1 MGQTNLCGHKLYSL
15 IWQKKIIELSDPKL
29 RSLLSN
35 QIENALGYLGGNLSE
50 SRRKSLEYYL
60 GDKLGT
66 EIDGRS
72 QVVSTDVADT
82 IESILPNLLRVFTA
96 SDKVVRCEPVTAED
110 VPLAEQATAYL
121 NHVFYKDNNGFQ
133 LLYNFFKDA
142 LIEKNGFLKIYYDES
157 EKVEFETYKNL
168 SKAEKDLLEDT
179 KDEIEIIE
187 EEEIEDETAKE
198 QFEAL
203 LEQYEDQGADVSQV
217 QEPDFILYNC
227 KIKRTKK
234 TGKIKI
240 ESVPPEEFLIDRNAK
255 SIDDADFVSHKVL
268 MSRSDLVAMGYDEDE
283 VNDLPTSEEDIY
295 NTEEITRQRNIDEY
309 PVDSATDKSTE
320 KVLIYESYVKYD
332 YDEDGIAEL
341 RRIVSAGDD
350 GSMVL
355 ENMPCDNVPFVTV
368 TPIPMPHRFYGRS
381 ISELVEDIQL
391 MKSTVMRQLLDN
403 MYLTNNNRVAIMDG
417 MVNMDDLLT
426 TRPGGVVRTKQP
438 PGQVMQPLQAQPI
451 SQQAFPMLSY
461 LDSVREARTG
471 ITKSAQGLDADTLN
485 SKTATGVN
493 TLMTQT
499 QMRSEL
505 IARIFAETG
514 VKDLFRKIFELMVK
528 YQDRERVVMLNNQY
542 VPVKPTE
549 WKDKFNI
556 SIVVGLGT
564 GSKEQQTVMLNSIL
578 ERQIQAFQLQG
589 GKEMPMVTLKNIYN
603 TLSKVIENA
612 GLKNVESYFVDPDI
626 GKQMMPPPQPP
637 PLTPIE
643 KIEFTRID
651 AENKRKI
658 ADLELQAQQLN
669 QKTQEMTLDFEA
681 KIKEMALK
689 YNTQLDTTKIKADAE
704 LDKMMMASD
713 TKIIEQAQKSA
724 NMFSKQV
731 QGLDENQRPGGQV
744 GGNQPIQPSQ
754 TDTGE

>member
-1 MGQTNLCGHKLYSL
+1 MA
-15 IWQKKIIELSDPKL
+15 KKIIELSDPKL

-35 QIENALGYLGGNLSE
+35 QIDNALGYLGGHLSQ

-72 QVVSTDVADT
+72 QVVSTDVSDT
-82 IESILPNLLRVFTA
+82 VESILPNLLRVFTA
-96 SDKVVRCEPVTAED
+96 SDNVVRCDPVTAED
-110 VPLAEQATAYL
+110 VPLAEQASAYL
-121 NHVFYKDNNGFQ
+121 NHVFYKENNGFQ

-157 EKVEFETYKNL
+157 ETVEHETYKNL
-168 SKAEKDLLEDT
+168 TKAEKDALNDT
-179 KDEIEIIE
+179 KDEIEEVE
-187 EEEIEDETAKE
+187 EEVFEDESAKE
-198 QFEAL
+198 DYEKL
-203 LEQYEDQGADVSQV
+203 IEQYEARGVDVSQV
-217 QEPDFILYNC
+217 QKPDFTLYNC

-234 TGKIKI
+234 AGKVKI
-240 ESVPPEEFLIDRNAK
+240 ESVPPEEFLISRNAK

-268 MSRSDLVAMGYDEDE
+268 MSRSDLVAMGYDEDD
-283 VNDLPTSEEDIY
+283 VNSLPKSDEDIF
-295 NTEEITRQRNIDEY
+295 NTEEIVRSRNIDEFNI
-309 PVDSATDKSTE
+309 DSATDKSTE
-320 KVLIYESYVKYD
+320 KVLIYESYVRYD
-332 YDEDGIAEL
+332 FDEDGIAEL
-341 RRIVSAGDD
+341 RKIISAGDS

-355 ENMPCDNVPFVTV
+355 ENMPCDNIPFVTI

-438 PGQVMQPLQAQPI
+438 PNQVMQPLQAQPI
-451 SQQAFPMLSY
+451 SNQAFPMLNY
-461 LDSVREARTG
+461 LDTVREARTG

-514 VKDLFRKIFELMVK
+514 VKDLFRKIFELMIK
-528 YQDRERVVMLNNQY
+528 YQDKEKIVMLNNQY
-542 VPVKPTE
+542 VPVRPTE

-556 SIVVGLGT
+556 NIVVGLGT
-564 GSKEQQTVMLNSIL
+564 GSKEQQIMMLNNIL
-578 ERQIQAFQLQG
+578 ERQLQAFQLQG
-589 GKEMPMVTLKNIYN
+589 GKEMPMVTLKNMYN
-603 TLSKVIENA
+603 TLSKIIENA
-612 GLKNVESYFVDPDI
+612 GLKNVESYFVNPDV
-626 GKQMMPPPQPP
+626 GKQMMPPPAPP

-658 ADLELQAQQLN
+658 ADLELHYQELQQ
-669 QKTQEMTLDFEA
+669 KSQEMALDFEA
-681 KIKEMALK
+681 KIKDMALK
-689 YNTQLDTTKIKADAE
+689 YNTQLDTAKIKADAD
-704 LDKMMMASD
+704 LDKMMMSGNS
-713 TKIIEQAQKSA
+713 KILEQAQKSA
-724 NMFSKQV
+724 NMFSQQV
-731 QGLDENQRPGGQV
+731 QGLNGNQRPGKEIGR
-744 GGNQPIQPSQ
+744 NQPIQPSQ
-754 TDTGE
+754 TNTGE

>member
-1 MGQTNLCGHKLYSL
+1 MA
-15 IWQKKIIELSDPKL
+15 KKIIELSDPKL
-29 RSLLSN
+29 RSLLAN
-35 QIENALGYLGGNLSE
+35 QIDNALGYLGGQLSS

-72 QVVSTDVADT
+72 QVVSTDVSDT

-96 SDKVVRCEPVTAED
+96 SDNVVRCDPVTAED
-110 VPLAEQATAYL
+110 VPLAEQASAYL

-168 SKAEKDLLEDT
+168 SKAEKDALMDT
-179 KDEIEIIE
+179 KDEIEIVE
-187 EEEIEDETAKE
+187 EEELEDETAKE

-203 LEQYEDQGADVSQV
+203 LEQYEDQGVDVSTV
-217 QEPDFILYNC
+217 EKPDFKLYNC
-227 KIKRTKK
+227 KIKRTNKN
-234 TGKIKI
+234 GKIKI

-255 SIDDADFVSHKVL
+255 SIEDADFVSHKVL
-268 MSRSDLVAMGYDEDE
+268 MSRSDLVAMGYDEED
-283 VNDLPTSEEDIY
+283 VASLPTSDEDIY
-295 NTEEITRQRNIDEY
+295 NTEEIVRQRNIDEY
-309 PVDSATDKSTE
+309 PIDNATDSSTE
-320 KVLIYESYVKYD
+320 KVLIYESYIKYD

-341 RRIVSAGDD
+341 RRIVSAGED

-355 ENMPCDNVPFVTV
+355 ENMPCDNIPFVTI

-438 PGQVMQPLQAQPI
+438 PSQVMQPLQSQPI
-451 SQQAFPMLSY
+451 SNQAFPMLSY

-528 YQDRERVVMLNNQY
+528 YQDKERIVMLNNQY
-542 VPVKPTE
+542 VPVRPTE

-556 SIVVGLGT
+556 NIVVGLGT
-564 GSKEQQTVMLNSIL
+564 GSKEQQILLLNNIL
-578 ERQIQAFQLQG
+578 ERQLQAFQLQG
-589 GKEMPMVTLKNIYN
+589 GKEMPMVSLKNMYN
-603 TLSKVIENA
+603 TLSKIIENA
-612 GLKNVESYFVDPDI
+612 GLKNVDSYFVNPDI
-626 GKQMMPPPQPP
+626 GKQMMAPPAPP

-658 ADLELQAQQLN
+658 ADLELQYQELQQ
-669 QKTQEMTLDFEA
+669 KSQEMALDFEA
-681 KIKEMALK
+681 KIKEIALK
-689 YNTQLDTTKIKADAE
+689 YNTQLDTAKIKADAD
-704 LDKMMMASD
+704 LDKMMMASNS
-713 TKIIEQAQKSA
+713 KILEQAQKSA
-724 NMFSKQV
+724 NMFTQQV
-731 QGLDENQRPGGQV
+731 QGLNGNQRPGEEIGR
-744 GGNQPIQPSQ
+744 NQPIQPSQ
-754 TDTGE
+754 TNITE

>member
-1 MGQTNLCGHKLYSL
+1 MA
-15 IWQKKIIELSDPKL
+15 KKIKEISDPQL

-35 QIENALGYLGGNLSE
+35 QINNALGYLGGNLSQA
-50 SRRKSLEYYL
+50 RRKSLEYYL

-96 SDKVVRCEPVTAED
+96 SDKVVRCEPITAED

-168 SKAEKDLLEDT
+168 SKADKDALEDT
-179 KDEIEIIE
+179 KDEIEVIE
-187 EEEIEDETAKE
+187 EEQYEDESAKE
-198 QFEAL
+198 DYEKL
-203 LEQYEDQGADVSQV
+203 LEQYQARGVDTAKV
-217 QEPDFILYNC
+217 QEPDFTLYNC
-227 KIKRTKK
+227 KIKRTRKH
-234 TGKIKI
+234 GKIKI

-268 MSRSDLVAMGYDEDE
+268 VSRSDLVAMGYDEEE
-283 VNDLPTSEEDIY
+283 VKNLPRSDEDIY
-295 NTEEITRQRNIDEY
+295 NTEDIVRQRNVDEY
-309 PVDSATDKSTE
+309 PVNYSTDPSTE

-341 RRIVSAGDD
+341 RKIVSAGDD

-355 ENMPCDNVPFVTV
+355 ENMPCDNVPFVTI

-381 ISELVEDIQL
+381 LSELVEDIQL

-403 MYLTNNNRVAIMDG
+403 MYLTNNNRVAVMDG

-426 TRPGGVVRTKQP
+426 SRPGGVVRTKQP
-438 PGQVMQPLQAQPI
+438 PNQVMQPLQAQPI
-451 SQQAFPMLSY
+451 SQQAFPLLSY
-461 LDSVREARTG
+461 LDSVREVRTG
-471 ITKSAQGLDADTLN
+471 ISKQIQGLDPDTLN
-485 SKTATGVN
+485 AKTATGVN
-493 TLMTQT
+493 ALMTQT

-505 IARIFAETG
+505 VARIFAETG
-514 VKDLFRKIFELMVK
+514 VKDLFSKIFELMVK
-528 YQDRERVVMLNNQY
+528 YQDKERIVMLNNTF

-564 GSKEQQTVMLNSIL
+564 GSKEQQILLLNNIL
-578 ERQIQAFQLQG
+578 ERQLQAFQLQG
-589 GKEMPMVTLKNIYN
+589 GKEMPMVTLKNMYN
-603 TLSKVIENA
+603 TLSKIIENA
-612 GLKNVESYFVDPDI
+612 GLKNVESYFVDPEV
-626 GKQMMPPPQPP
+626 GKQLMPPPSPP

-658 ADLELQAQQLN
+658 ADLELQYQELQQ
-669 QKTQEMTLDFEA
+669 KSQEMALDFEA
-681 KIKEMALK
+681 KIKDMALK
-689 YNTQLDTTKIKADAE
+689 YNTQLDTAKIKADAD
-704 LDKMMMASD
+704 LDKMMMAGQS
-713 TKIIEQAQKSA
+713 KILEQAQKSA
-724 NMFSKQV
+724 NMFSQQV
-731 QGLDENQRPGGQV
+731 QGLNGNQRPGKEIGR
-744 GGNQPIQPSQ
+744 NQSIQPSQ
-754 TDTGE
+754 TNIGE

>member
-1 MGQTNLCGHKLYSL
+1 MAD
-15 IWQKKIIELSDPKL
+15 KKIEFDLKL
-29 RSLLSN
+29 KSVLGN
-35 QIENALGYLGGNLSE
+35 HIENALGYLGGNLSE
-50 SRRKSLEYYL
+50 SRKKSLEYYL

-72 QVVSTDVADT
+72 QVVSTDVSDT
-82 IESILPNLLRVFTA
+82 IESILPNLLRIFTA
-96 SDKVVRCEPVTAED
+96 SDKVVKCEPVTAED
-110 VPLAEQATAYL
+110 VPMADQATAYL
-121 NHVFYKDNNGFQ
+121 NHVFYKENNGFQ

-142 LIEKNGFLKIYYDES
+142 LIEKNGFLKIYWDES
-157 EKVEFETYKNL
+157 ESVEFETYQNL
-168 SKAEKDLLEDT
+168 SLEDKEALEDT
-179 KDEIEIIE
+179 RDEIEFIE
-187 EEEIEDETAKE
+187 EEEVEDEFSKGE
-198 QFEAL
+198 FEKAI
-203 LEQYEDQGADVSQV
+203 EQYEAQGLEIPEMQT
-217 QEPDFILYNC
+217 PDFILYNC

-234 TGKIKI
+234 TGKIKV

-255 SIDDADFVSHKVL
+255 TIEEADFVSHKVL
-268 MSRSDLVAMGYDEDE
+268 ISRSDLIAMGYDEDE
-283 VNDLPTSEEDIY
+283 VNNLPASSDDIY
-295 NTEEITRQRNIDEY
+295 NTENTVRQGNIDEY
-309 PVDSATDKSTE
+309 LTDDYAQGQNT
-320 KVLIYESYVKYD
+320 KVLIYESYVKHD

-341 RRIVSAGDD
+341 RKIVSAGDD

-355 ENMPCDNVPFVTV
+355 ENMPCDNIPFVTV

-381 ISELVEDIQL
+381 VSELVEDIQL

-403 MYLTNNNRVAIMDG
+403 MYLTNNNRVAVMDG

-438 PGQVMQPLQAQPI
+438 PNQVMQPLQSQPI

-461 LDSVREARTG
+461 LDTVREARTG

-528 YQDRERVVMLNNQY
+528 YQDKEKVVMLNNQY
-542 VPVKPTE
+542 IPVKPTE
-549 WKDKFNI
+549 WKDRFNI

-589 GKEMPMVTLKNIYN
+589 GKEMPMVSLKNIYN

-612 GLKNVESYFVDPDI
+612 GLKNVENYFVDPDI

-658 ADLELQAQQLN
+658 ADLELQSKELA
-669 QKTQEMTLDFEA
+669 QKTQEMQLDFEA

-689 YNTQLDTTKIKADAE
+689 YNTQLDTTKIKADAD
-704 LDKMMMASD
+704 LDKMIMSSD

-724 NMFSKQV
+724 NMFSDQLK
-731 QGLDENQRPGGQV
+731 GINESQRPGGQ
-744 GGNQPIQPSQ
+744 GGGDQPIQRSQ
-754 TDTGE
+754 TDIRE

>member
-1 MGQTNLCGHKLYSL
+1 MA
-15 IWQKKIIELSDPKL
+15 KKIIELSDPKL

-35 QIENALGYLGGNLSE
+35 QIDNALGYLGGHLSQ

-72 QVVSTDVADT
+72 QVVSTDVSDT
-82 IESILPNLLRVFTA
+82 VESILPNLLRVFTA
-96 SDKVVRCEPVTAED
+96 SDNVVRCDPVTAED
-110 VPLAEQATAYL
+110 VPLAEQASAYL
-121 NHVFYKDNNGFQ
+121 NHVFYKENNGFQ

-157 EKVEFETYKNL
+157 ETVEHETYKNL
-168 SKAEKDLLEDT
+168 TKAEKDALNDT
-179 KDEIEIIE
+179 KDEIEEVE
-187 EEEIEDETAKE
+187 EEVFEDESAKE
-198 QFEAL
+198 DYEKL
-203 LEQYEDQGADVSQV
+203 IEQYEARGVDVSQV
-217 QEPDFILYNC
+217 QKPDFTLYNC

-234 TGKIKI
+234 AGKVKI
-240 ESVPPEEFLIDRNAK
+240 ESVPPEEFLISRNAK

-268 MSRSDLVAMGYDEDE
+268 MSRSDLVAMGYDEDD
-283 VNDLPTSEEDIY
+283 VNSLPKSDEDIF
-295 NTEEITRQRNIDEY
+295 NTEEIVRSRNIDEFNI
-309 PVDSATDKSTE
+309 DSSTDKSTE
-320 KVLIYESYVKYD
+320 KVLIYESYVRYD
-332 YDEDGIAEL
+332 FDEDGIAEL
-341 RRIVSAGDD
+341 RKIISAGDS

-355 ENMPCDNVPFVTV
+355 ENMPCDNIPFVTI

-438 PGQVMQPLQAQPI
+438 PNQVMQPLQAQPI
-451 SQQAFPMLSY
+451 SNQAFPMLNY
-461 LDSVREARTG
+461 LDTVREARTG

-514 VKDLFRKIFELMVK
+514 VKDLFRKIFELMIK
-528 YQDRERVVMLNNQY
+528 YQDKEKIVMLNNQY
-542 VPVKPTE
+542 VPVRPTE

-556 SIVVGLGT
+556 NIVVGLGT
-564 GSKEQQTVMLNSIL
+564 GSKEQQIMMLNNIL
-578 ERQIQAFQLQG
+578 ERQLQAFQLQG
-589 GKEMPMVTLKNIYN
+589 GKEMPMVTLKNMYN
-603 TLSKVIENA
+603 TLSKIIENA
-612 GLKNVESYFVDPDI
+612 GLKNVESYFVNPDV
-626 GKQMMPPPQPP
+626 GKQMMPPPAPP

-658 ADLELQAQQLN
+658 ADLELQYQELQQ
-669 QKTQEMTLDFEA
+669 KSQEMALDFEA
-681 KIKEMALK
+681 KIKDMALK
-689 YNTQLDTTKIKADAE
+689 YNTQLDTAKIKADAD
-704 LDKMMMASD
+704 LDKMMMSGNS
-713 TKIIEQAQKSA
+713 KILEQAQKSA
-724 NMFSKQV
+724 NMFSQQV
-731 QGLDENQRPGGQV
+731 QGLNGNQRPGKEIGR
-744 GGNQPIQPSQ
+744 NQPIQPSQ
-754 TDTGE
+754 TITGE

>member
-1 MGQTNLCGHKLYSL
+1 MAN
-15 IWQKKIIELSDPKL
+15 KKIEFDLKL
-29 RSLLSN
+29 KNLLGN
-35 QIENALGYLGGNLSE
+35 HIENALGYLGGNLSE
-50 SRRKSLEYYL
+50 SRKKSIEYYL

-72 QVVSTDVADT
+72 QVVSTDVSDT

-121 NHVFYKDNNGFQ
+121 NHVFYKDNDGFQ

-142 LIEKNGFLKIYYDES
+142 LIEKNGFLKIYWDES
-157 EKVEFETYKNL
+157 ESVEFETYQNL
-168 SKAEKDLLEDT
+168 SAEDKEALSDT

-187 EEEIEDETAKE
+187 EEEIEDEDAKE
-198 QFEAL
+198 QFEKVI
-203 LEQYEDQGADVSQV
+203 EQYEAQGL
-217 QEPDFILYNC
+217 EMPEMETPDFVLYNC

-255 SIDDADFVSHKVL
+255 TIDDADFVSHKVL

-283 VNDLPTSEEDIY
+283 VNELPASSDDIY
-295 NTEEITRQRNIDEY
+295 NTEDMVRQRDVDEY
-309 PVDSATDKSTE
+309 PVDNYTQGQNT

-341 RRIVSAGDD
+341 RKIVSAGDD

-355 ENMPCDNVPFVTV
+355 ENMPCDNIPFVTV

-381 ISELVEDIQL
+381 VSELVEDIQL

-403 MYLTNNNRVAIMDG
+403 MYLTNNNRVAVMDG

-438 PGQVMQPLQAQPI
+438 PNQVMQPMTAQPI
-451 SQQAFPMLSY
+451 SQQAFPLLSY
-461 LDSVREARTG
+461 LDTVREARTG

-528 YQDRERVVMLNNQY
+528 YQDKERIVMLNNQY

-556 SIVVGLGT
+556 NIVVGLGT
-564 GSKEQQTVMLNSIL
+564 GSKEQQILILNNIL
-578 ERQIQAFQLQG
+578 ERQLQAFQLQG

-612 GLKNVESYFVDPDI
+612 GLKNVESYFVNPDI
-626 GKQMMPPPQPP
+626 GKQMMPPPAPP

-658 ADLELQAQQLN
+658 ADLQLQAQELA
-669 QKTQEMTLDFEA
+669 QKTQEMQLDFEA

-689 YNTQLDTTKIKADAE
+689 YNTQLDTAKIKADAD
-704 LDKMMMASD
+704 LDKMMVAGD
-713 TKIIEQAQKSA
+713 NKILEQATKST
-724 NMFSKQV
+724 NMFSQQL
-731 QGLDENQRPGGQV
+731 QGLNGNQRPGEEIGR
-744 GGNQPIQPSQ
+744 NQPIQPSQ

>member
-1 MGQTNLCGHKLYSL
+1 MAN
-15 IWQKKIIELSDPKL
+15 KKIEFDLKL
-29 RSLLSN
+29 KNLLGN
-35 QIENALGYLGGNLSE
+35 HIENALGYLGGNLSE
-50 SRRKSLEYYL
+50 SRKKSIEYYL

-72 QVVSTDVADT
+72 QVVSTDVSDT

-142 LIEKNGFLKIYYDES
+142 LIEKNGFLKIYWDES
-157 EKVEFETYKNL
+157 ESVEFETYQNL
-168 SKAEKDLLEDT
+168 SAEDKEALSDT
-179 KDEIEIIE
+179 KDEIEILE

-198 QFEAL
+198 QFEKVI
-203 LEQYEDQGADVSQV
+203 EQYEAQGL
-217 QEPDFILYNC
+217 EMPEMETPDFVLYNC

-283 VNDLPTSEEDIY
+283 VNELPASSDDIY
-295 NTEEITRQRNIDEY
+295 NTEDMVRQRDVDEY
-309 PVDSATDKSTE
+309 PVDNYTQGQNT

-341 RRIVSAGDD
+341 RKIVSAGDD

-355 ENMPCDNVPFVTV
+355 ENMPCDSVPFVTV

-381 ISELVEDIQL
+381 VSELVEDIQL

-438 PGQVMQPLQAQPI
+438 PNQVMQPMTAQPI
-451 SQQAFPMLSY
+451 SQQAFPLLSY
-461 LDSVREARTG
+461 LDTVREARTG

-731 QGLDENQRPGGQV
+731 QGLDGNQRPGEEIGR
-744 GGNQPIQPSQ
+744 NQPIQPSQ

>member
-1 MGQTNLCGHKLYSL
+1 MAD
-15 IWQKKIIELSDPKL
+15 KKIEFDLKL
-29 RSLLSN
+29 KSVLGN
-35 QIENALGYLGGNLSE
+35 HIENALGYLGGNLSE
-50 SRRKSLEYYL
+50 SRKKSLEYYL

-72 QVVSTDVADT
+72 QVVSTDVSDT
-82 IESILPNLLRVFTA
+82 IESILPNLLRIFTA
-96 SDKVVRCEPVTAED
+96 SDKVVKCEPVTAED
-110 VPLAEQATAYL
+110 VPMADQATTYL
-121 NHVFYKDNNGFQ
+121 NHVFYKENNGFQ

-142 LIEKNGFLKIYYDES
+142 LIEKNGFLKIYWDES
-157 EKVEFETYKNL
+157 ESVEFETYQNL
-168 SKAEKDLLEDT
+168 SLEDKEALEDT
-179 KDEIEIIE
+179 RDEIEFIE
-187 EEEIEDETAKE
+187 EEEVEDEFSKGE
-198 QFEAL
+198 FEKAI
-203 LEQYEDQGADVSQV
+203 EQYEAQGLEIPEMQT
-217 QEPDFILYNC
+217 PDFILYNC

-234 TGKIKI
+234 TGKIKV

-255 SIDDADFVSHKVL
+255 TIEDADFVSHKVL
-268 MSRSDLVAMGYDEDE
+268 ISRSDLIAMGYDEDE
-283 VNDLPTSEEDIY
+283 VNNLPASSDDIY
-295 NTEEITRQRNIDEY
+295 NTENTVRQGNIDEY
-309 PVDSATDKSTE
+309 LTDDYAQGQNT
-320 KVLIYESYVKYD
+320 KVSIYESYVKYD

-341 RRIVSAGDD
+341 RKIVSAGDD

-355 ENMPCDNVPFVTV
+355 ENMPCDNIPFVTV

-381 ISELVEDIQL
+381 VSELVEDIQL

-403 MYLTNNNRVAIMDG
+403 MYLTNNNRVAVMDG

-438 PGQVMQPLQAQPI
+438 PNQVMQPLQSQPI

-461 LDSVREARTG
+461 LDTVREARTG

-528 YQDRERVVMLNNQY
+528 YQDREKVVMLNNQY
-542 VPVKPTE
+542 IPVKPTE
-549 WKDKFNI
+549 WKDRFNI

-589 GKEMPMVTLKNIYN
+589 GKEMPMVSLKNIYN

-612 GLKNVESYFVDPDI
+612 GLKNVENYFVDPDI

-658 ADLELQAQQLN
+658 ADLELQSKELA
-669 QKTQEMTLDFEA
+669 QKTQEMQLDFEA

-689 YNTQLDTTKIKADAE
+689 YNTQLDTAKIKADAD
-704 LDKMMMASD
+704 LDKMLMSSD

-724 NMFSKQV
+724 NMFSDQLK
-731 QGLDENQRPGGQV
+731 GINESERPGGQ
-744 GGNQPIQPSQ
+744 GGGDQPIQRSQ
-754 TDTGE
+754 ADIRE

>member
-1 MGQTNLCGHKLYSL
+1 MAN
-15 IWQKKIIELSDPKL
+15 KKIEFDLKL
-29 RSLLSN
+29 KTLLGN
-35 QIENALGYLGGNLSE
+35 HIENALGYLGGNLSE
-50 SRRKSLEYYL
+50 SRKKSLEYYL

-72 QVVSTDVADT
+72 QVVSTDVSDT

-142 LIEKNGFLKIYYDES
+142 LIEKNGFLKIYWDES
-157 EKVEFETYKNL
+157 ESVEFETYQNL
-168 SKAEKDLLEDT
+168 SKADKDALEDT
-179 KDEIEIIE
+179 KDEIEFLE
-187 EEEIEDETAKE
+187 EEEMEDETAKE
-198 QFEAL
+198 QFKAL

-217 QEPDFILYNC
+217 EEPDFTLYNC

-234 TGKIKI
+234 KGKIKI

-255 SIDDADFVSHKVL
+255 SIEEADFVSHKVL

-283 VNDLPTSEEDIY
+283 VNELPASSDDIY
-295 NTEEITRQRNIDEY
+295 NTEDMVRQRDVDEY
-309 PVDSATDKSTE
+309 PVDNYTQGQNT

-341 RRIVSAGDD
+341 RKIVSAGDD

-355 ENMPCDNVPFVTV
+355 ENMPCDNIPFVTV

-381 ISELVEDIQL
+381 VSELVEDIQL

-403 MYLTNNNRVAIMDG
+403 MYLTNNNRVAVMDG

-438 PGQVMQPLQAQPI
+438 PNQVMQPMTAQPI
-451 SQQAFPMLSY
+451 SQQAFPLLSY
-461 LDSVREARTG
+461 LDTVREARTG

-528 YQDRERVVMLNNQY
+528 YQDKERVVMLNNQY

-578 ERQIQAFQLQG
+578 ERQLQAFQLQG

-658 ADLELQAQQLN
+658 ADLQLQAQQLN

-731 QGLDENQRPGGQV
+731 QGLDANQRPGGQV
-744 GGNQPIQPSQ
+744 AGNQPIQPSQ

>member
-1 MGQTNLCGHKLYSL
+1 MAN
-15 IWQKKIIELSDPKL
+15 KKIEFDLKL
-29 RSLLSN
+29 KNLLGN
-35 QIENALGYLGGNLSE
+35 HIENALGYLGGNLSE
-50 SRRKSLEYYL
+50 SRKKSIEYYL

-72 QVVSTDVADT
+72 QVVSTDVSDT

-110 VPLAEQATAYL
+110 VPFAEQATAYL
-121 NHVFYKDNNGFQ
+121 NHVFYKDNDGFQ

-142 LIEKNGFLKIYYDES
+142 LIEKNGFLKIYWDES
-157 EKVEFETYKNL
+157 ESVEFETYQNL
-168 SKAEKDLLEDT
+168 SAEDKEALSDT

-187 EEEIEDETAKE
+187 EEEIEDEDSKE
-198 QFEAL
+198 QFEKVI
-203 LEQYEDQGADVSQV
+203 EQYEAQGLEMPDM
-217 QEPDFILYNC
+217 ETPDFILYNC

-255 SIDDADFVSHKVL
+255 SIEDADFVSHKVL

-283 VNDLPTSEEDIY
+283 VNELPASSDDIY
-295 NTEEITRQRNIDEY
+295 NTEDMVRQRDVDEY
-309 PVDSATDKSTE
+309 PVDNYTQGQNT

-341 RRIVSAGDD
+341 RKIVSAGDD

-381 ISELVEDIQL
+381 VSELVEDIQL

-403 MYLTNNNRVAIMDG
+403 MYLTNNNRVAVMDG

-438 PGQVMQPLQAQPI
+438 PNQVMQPMTAQPI
-451 SQQAFPMLSY
+451 SQQAFPLLSY
-461 LDSVREARTG
+461 LDTVREARTG

-731 QGLDENQRPGGQV
+731 QGLDANQRPGGQV
-744 GGNQPIQPSQ
+744 AGNQPIQPSQ

>member
-1 MGQTNLCGHKLYSL
+1 MAD
-15 IWQKKIIELSDPKL
+15 KKIEFDLKL
-29 RSLLSN
+29 KSVLGN
-35 QIENALGYLGGNLSE
+35 HIENALGYLGGNLSE
-50 SRRKSLEYYL
+50 SRKKSLEYYL

-72 QVVSTDVADT
+72 QVVSTDVSDT
-82 IESILPNLLRVFTA
+82 IESILPNLLRIFTA
-96 SDKVVRCEPVTAED
+96 SDKVVKCEPVTAED
-110 VPLAEQATAYL
+110 VPMADQATTYL
-121 NHVFYKDNNGFQ
+121 NHVFYKENNGFQ

-142 LIEKNGFLKIYYDES
+142 LIEKNGFLKIYWDES
-157 EKVEFETYKNL
+157 ESVEFETYQNL
-168 SKAEKDLLEDT
+168 SLEDKEALEDT
-179 KDEIEIIE
+179 RDEIEFIE
-187 EEEIEDETAKE
+187 EEEVEDEFSKGE
-198 QFEAL
+198 FEKAI
-203 LEQYEDQGADVSQV
+203 EQYEAQGLEIPEMQT
-217 QEPDFILYNC
+217 PDFILYNC

-234 TGKIKI
+234 TGKIKV

-255 SIDDADFVSHKVL
+255 TIEDADFVSHKVL
-268 MSRSDLVAMGYDEDE
+268 ISRSDLIAMGYDEDE
-283 VNDLPTSEEDIY
+283 VNNLPASSDDIY
-295 NTEEITRQRNIDEY
+295 NTENTVRQGNIDEY
-309 PVDSATDKSTE
+309 LTDDYAQGQNT
-320 KVLIYESYVKYD
+320 KVSIYESYVKYD

-341 RRIVSAGDD
+341 RKIVSAGDD

-355 ENMPCDNVPFVTV
+355 ENMPCDNIPFVTV

-381 ISELVEDIQL
+381 VSELVEDIQL

-403 MYLTNNNRVAIMDG
+403 MYLTNNNRVAVMDG

-438 PGQVMQPLQAQPI
+438 PNQVMQPLQSQPI

-461 LDSVREARTG
+461 LDTVREARTG

-528 YQDRERVVMLNNQY
+528 YQDKEKVVMLNNQY
-542 VPVKPTE
+542 IPVKPTE
-549 WKDKFNI
+549 WKDRFNI

-589 GKEMPMVTLKNIYN
+589 GKEMPMVSLKNIYN

-612 GLKNVESYFVDPDI
+612 GLKNVENYFVDPDI

-658 ADLELQAQQLN
+658 ADLELQSKELA
-669 QKTQEMTLDFEA
+669 QKTQEMQLDFEA

-689 YNTQLDTTKIKADAE
+689 YNTQLDTAKIKADAD
-704 LDKMMMASD
+704 LDKMLMSSD

-724 NMFSKQV
+724 NMFSDQLK
-731 QGLDENQRPGGQV
+731 GINESERPGGQ
-744 GGNQPIQPSQ
+744 GGGDQPIQRSQ
-754 TDTGE
+754 TDIRE

>member
-1 MGQTNLCGHKLYSL
+1 MA
-15 IWQKKIIELSDPKL
+15 KKIIELSDPKL

-35 QIENALGYLGGNLSE
+35 QIDNALGYLGGHLSQ

-72 QVVSTDVADT
+72 QVVSTDVSDT
-82 IESILPNLLRVFTA
+82 VESILPNLLRVFTA
-96 SDKVVRCEPVTAED
+96 SDNVVRCDPVTAED
-110 VPLAEQATAYL
+110 VPLAEQASAYL
-121 NHVFYKDNNGFQ
+121 NHVFYKENNGFQ

-157 EKVEFETYKNL
+157 ETVEHETYKNL
-168 SKAEKDLLEDT
+168 TKAEKDALNDT
-179 KDEIEIIE
+179 KDEIEEVE
-187 EEEIEDETAKE
+187 EEVFEDESAKE
-198 QFEAL
+198 DYEKL
-203 LEQYEDQGADVSQV
+203 IEQYEARGVDVSQV
-217 QEPDFILYNC
+217 QKPDFTLYNC

-234 TGKIKI
+234 AGKVKI
-240 ESVPPEEFLIDRNAK
+240 ESVPPEEFLISRNAK

-268 MSRSDLVAMGYDEDE
+268 MSRSDLVAMGYDEEE
-283 VNDLPTSEEDIY
+283 VNSLPKSDEDIF
-295 NTEEITRQRNIDEY
+295 NTEEIVRSRNIDEFNI
-309 PVDSATDKSTE
+309 DSSTDKSTE
-320 KVLIYESYVKYD
+320 KVLIYESYIRYD
-332 YDEDGIAEL
+332 FDEDGIAEL
-341 RRIVSAGDD
+341 RKIISAGDS

-355 ENMPCDNVPFVTV
+355 ENMPCDNIPFVTV

-381 ISELVEDIQL
+381 VSELVEDIQL

-403 MYLTNNNRVAIMDG
+403 MYLTNNNRVAVMDG

-438 PGQVMQPLQAQPI
+438 PNQVMQPLTAQPI
-451 SQQAFPMLSY
+451 SQQAFPLLSY
-461 LDSVREARTG
+461 LDTVREARTG

-528 YQDRERVVMLNNQY
+528 YQDRERIVMMNNQY

-549 WKDKFNI
+549 WKDRFNI

-564 GSKEQQTVMLNSIL
+564 GSKEQQTVTLNSIL

-603 TLSKVIENA
+603 TLTKVIENA

-658 ADLELQAQQLN
+658 ADVELKYKELQ
-669 QKTQEMTLDFEA
+669 QKSEEMALDFEA
-681 KIKEMALK
+681 KIKEMGLK
-689 YNTQLDTTKIKADAE
+689 YNTQLDTTKIKADAD
-704 LDKMMMASD
+704 LDKIMMANQS
-713 TKIIEQAQKSA
+713 KILEKAQQSA

-731 QGLDENQRPGGQV
+731 QGLDENQRPGEQV
-744 GGNQPIQPSQ
+744 GGDQPIQPSQ
-754 TDTGE
+754 TNTGE

>member
-1 MGQTNLCGHKLYSL
+1 MA
-15 IWQKKIIELSDPKL
+15 KKIIELSDPKL

-35 QIENALGYLGGNLSE
+35 QIDNALGYLGGHLSQ

-72 QVVSTDVADT
+72 QVVSTDVSDT
-82 IESILPNLLRVFTA
+82 VESILPNLLRVFTA
-96 SDKVVRCEPVTAED
+96 SDNVVRCDPVTAED
-110 VPLAEQATAYL
+110 VPLAEQASAYL
-121 NHVFYKDNNGFQ
+121 NHVFYKENNGFQ

-157 EKVEFETYKNL
+157 ETVEHETYKNL
-168 SKAEKDLLEDT
+168 TKAEKDALNDT
-179 KDEIEIIE
+179 KDEIEEVE
-187 EEEIEDETAKE
+187 EEVFEDESAKE
-198 QFEAL
+198 DYEKL
-203 LEQYEDQGADVSQV
+203 IEQYEARGVDVSQV
-217 QEPDFILYNC
+217 QKPDFTLYNC

-234 TGKIKI
+234 AGKVKI
-240 ESVPPEEFLIDRNAK
+240 ESVPPEEFLISRNAK

-268 MSRSDLVAMGYDEDE
+268 MSRSDLVAMGYDEEE
-283 VNDLPTSEEDIY
+283 VNSLPKSDEDIF
-295 NTEEITRQRNIDEY
+295 NTEEIVRSRNIDEFNI
-309 PVDSATDKSTE
+309 DSSTDKSTE
-320 KVLIYESYVKYD
+320 KVLIYESYIRYD
-332 YDEDGIAEL
+332 FDEDGIAEL
-341 RRIVSAGDD
+341 RKIISAGDS

-355 ENMPCDNVPFVTV
+355 ENMPCDNIPFVTI

-438 PGQVMQPLQAQPI
+438 PNQVMQPLQAQPI
-451 SQQAFPMLSY
+451 SNQAFPMLNY
-461 LDSVREARTG
+461 LDTVREARTG

-514 VKDLFRKIFELMVK
+514 VKDLFRKIFELMIK
-528 YQDRERVVMLNNQY
+528 YQDKEKIVMLNNQY
-542 VPVKPTE
+542 VPVRPTE

-556 SIVVGLGT
+556 NIVVGLGT
-564 GSKEQQTVMLNSIL
+564 GSKEQQIMMLNNIL
-578 ERQIQAFQLQG
+578 ERQLQAFQLQG
-589 GKEMPMVTLKNIYN
+589 GKEMPMVTLKNMYN
-603 TLSKVIENA
+603 TLSKIIENA
-612 GLKNVESYFVDPDI
+612 GLKNVESYFVNPDV
-626 GKQMMPPPQPP
+626 GKQMMPPPAPP

-658 ADLELQAQQLN
+658 ADLELQAQELQ
-669 QKTQEMTLDFEA
+669 QKTQQMALDFEA

-689 YNTQLDTTKIKADAE
+689 YNTQLDTAKIKADAD
-704 LDKMMMASD
+704 LDKMMMSGNS
-713 TKIIEQAQKSA
+713 KILEQAQKSA
-724 NMFSKQV
+724 NMFSQQV
-731 QGLDENQRPGGQV
+731 QGLNGNQRPGKEIGR
-744 GGNQPIQPSQ
+744 NQPIQPSQ
-754 TDTGE
+754 TITGE

>member
-1 MGQTNLCGHKLYSL
+1 MA
-15 IWQKKIIELSDPKL
+15 KKIIELSDPKL

-35 QIENALGYLGGNLSE
+35 QIENALGYLGGQLSQ

-82 IESILPNLLRVFTA
+82 IESILPNLLRIFTA
-96 SDKVVRCEPVTAED
+96 SDKVVNCEPVTAED
-110 VPLAEQATAYL
+110 VPLAEQATAYI

-142 LIEKNGFLKIYYDES
+142 LIEKNGFLKVYYDEA

-168 SKAEKDLLEDT
+168 SKAEKDALMDT
-179 KDEIEIIE
+179 KDDIEVIE
-187 EEEIEDETAKE
+187 EEKFEDEKAKD
-198 QFEAL
+198 QFQAL
-203 LEQYEDQGADVSQV
+203 LEQYEDQGVDVSKV
-217 QEPDFILYNC
+217 EKPDLNLYNC
-227 KIKRTKK
+227 KIKRTSMG
-234 TGKIKI
+234 GKIKI

-255 SIDDADFVSHKVL
+255 TIDDADFVSHKVL
-268 MSRSDLVAMGYDEDE
+268 MSRSDLVAMGYDEEE
-283 VNDLPTSEEDIY
+283 VANLPRSDTDIY
-295 NTEEITRQRNIDEY
+295 NTEEIVRERNIDEY
-309 PVDSATDKSTE
+309 PVDNYTDSSTE
-320 KVLIYESYVKYD
+320 KVLIYESYVRYD

-341 RRIVSAGDD
+341 RKIVSAGDD

-355 ENMPCDNVPFVTV
+355 ENMPCDNIPFVTV

-381 ISELVEDIQL
+381 VSELVEDIQL

-403 MYLTNNNRVAIMDG
+403 MYLTNNNRVAVMDG

-438 PGQVMQPLQAQPI
+438 PNQVMQPLQSQPI

-461 LDSVREARTG
+461 LDTVREARTG

-528 YQDRERVVMLNNQY
+528 YQDKERIVMINNQY

-564 GSKEQQTVMLNSIL
+564 GSKEQQIIMLNNIL
-578 ERQIQAFQLQG
+578 ERQLQAFQLQG
-589 GKEMPMVTLKNIYN
+589 GKEMPMVTLKNMYN
-603 TLSKVIENA
+603 TLTKIIENA
-612 GLKNVESYFVDPDI
+612 GLKNIESYFVNPDI

-637 PLTPIE
+637 ALTPIE

-658 ADLELQAQQLN
+658 ADLELQYQELQQ
-669 QKTQEMTLDFEA
+669 KSQEMQLDFEA

-689 YNTQLDTTKIKADAE
+689 YNTQLDTAKIKADAE
-704 LDKMMMASD
+704 LEKSGIASD
-713 TKIIEQAQKSA
+713 TKILEQAQKSA
-724 NMFSKQV
+724 NMFAEQLK
-731 QGLDENQRPGGQV
+731 GLNGDQRPGKEI

-754 TDTGE
+754 TDSGE